1 MIKMSEQLR
10 GLLLRQREGISET
23 SGQRSVPEGSAS
35 FDPDSNGSIPLTE
48 QERRELLEAARRA
61 IADIN
66 RVLQAFGYEPAEGYS
81 SGLGCTLRGP
91 FNWSYCHVGEDR
103 K

>member
-23 SGQRSVPEGSAS
+23 SGQRSVPGSPAR
-35 FDPDSNGSIPLTE
+35 FDPDPNEPIPLTE
-48 QERRELLEAARRA
+48 PEGRELLGAARRA
-61 IADIN
+61 ITDIN
-66 RVLQAFGYEPAEGYS
+66 RVLRAFGFEPAEGYS
-81 SGLGCTLRGP
+81 NALMCKLRDS
-91 FNWSYCHVGEDR
+91 FNWSHCHVEEGE

>member
-81 SGLGCTLRGP
+81 NALMCKLRDS
-91 FNWSYCHVGEDR
+91 FNWSHCHVEEGE